1 MSQTTTAPQQAPAT
15 QGTHHYLLTLQHAA
29 RGGYGVFTTSG
40 TLTPPAGWTRND
52 IYQGL
57 LNNVAEQRPELGS
70 PNVLFFDLQPN
81 QL

>member
-1 MSQTTTAPQQAPAT
+1 MSQTSTAPQQAPAV
-15 QGTHHYLLTLQHAA
+15 QGAHHYVLTLQHAA

-52 IYQGL
+52 IFQGL
-57 LNNVAEQRPELGS
+57 IAETARTKPELADA
-70 PNVLFFDLQPN
+70 NVLFFDLQPN